1 MPDQNTARLRIAE
14 KQTPNNLK
22 NFGSNA
28 IISLIVAFTLMT
40 GQEIGYR
47 LNGLFDKKAA

>member
-1 MPDQNTARLRIAE
+1 MAQLRKAE
-14 KQTPNNLK
+14 KQHPNNSK

-40 GQEIGYR
+40 GQEIEYR
-47 LNGLFDKKAA
+47 LNGLFDKQAA

>member
-1 MPDQNTARLRIAE
+1 MPDQSIVRLRIAE

-40 GQEIGYR
+40 GQEIEYR
-47 LNGLFDKKAA
+47 LNGLLNQKAA